1 MRLFHVAALIN
12 KQLLNK
18 ATCLIQEFNMN
29 TLKRIRFIIAMFMS
43 ISICAN
49 GQDSAELNEQAKATH
64 NVIAKT
70 QLGLV
75 KGVSV
80 LDTKMPVNKFLGIPY
95 AQAPIA
101 NLRWQGPKRLI
112 E

>member
-75 KGVSV
+75 KGC
-80 LDTKMPVNKFLGIPY
+80 LY
-95 AQAPIA
+95 
-101 NLRWQGPKRLI
+101 
-112 E
+112 